1 MKKRMISWL
10 PGFVFLLFAL
20 QPVMDV
26 ASFWLEELGHPTTVT
41 LLLRMGVLGLTVL
54 LAFCLSARKRVYVIA
69 AGICGLLFGCHVMA
83 CMQVGYGD
91 LVGDVT
97 NFVRVIQMPVLVLCL
112 ITFFRQNDRCFEAMQ
127 SGLTA
132 ALLVILS
139 VEAVSILTGTDASA
153 YDNGHGVLGWF
164 SNANSQSANV
174 AGLTAISLAWQLTWK
189 KRRPVLFWAT
199 ALGGLGTLYLMCTRL
214 AYLGLVVITAGLSIT
229 LFLVRRKQDW
239 KIAAVM
245 AALCVLS
252 VAVLPVS
259 PLGHHWD
266 NGNLYEEGRQ
276 QQLEGQLGENKE
288 ETLALAERMRAGDS
302 LSDEEYRRLVEGL
315 EPIYD
320 TYVGDFVEVFGL
332 EATMEMYEYSADILV
347 FADVRPKKIAFAE
360 ALLNASPVTTRLFG
374 VELSRFIVG
383 ENNYDVENDF
393 HGIYYLYGIVGLA
406 VYVLFLLYFVGLV
419 LWALVKNAKRYFTP
433 EAAGHGIAFLLCMA
447 HAVFTAGVLRRPNA
461 SVYLS
466 AMLAA
471 IYYLVRLRQY
481 PEEDTRC

>member
-1 MKKRMISWL
+1 MKKRLLSVL
-10 PGFVFLLFAL
+10 PVLVTVLFVM

-26 ASFWLEELGHPTTVT
+26 ASFWLEELERLTTIT
-41 LLLRMGVLGLTVL
+41 LLLRMGVLGVTAL
-54 LAFCLSARKRVYVIA
+54 LAFCVSDRKRIYFLA
-69 AGICGLLFGCHVMA
+69 AGICGLLFGCHVFA
-83 CMQVGYGD
+83 CWQVGYGD

-97 NFVRVIQMPVLVLCL
+97 NFVRVVQMPVLVLCL
-112 ITFFRQNDRCFEAMQ
+112 ITFFRQDERCFEAMQ
-127 SGLTA
+127 TGLTA
-132 ALLVILS
+132 ALLVVLA
-139 VEAVSILTGTDASA
+139 VEAISILTGTDASA

-189 KRRPVLFWAT
+189 KRRPILFWVT

-214 AYLGLVVITAGLSIT
+214 AYLGLVVITAGLSVT

-252 VAVLPVS
+252 VAVLPIS

-266 NGNLYEEGRQ
+266 NGNRYEAGRQ
-276 QQLEGQLGENKE
+276 QQLEGQLGEKKE
-288 ETLALAERMRAGDS
+288 ETLALAARKRAGET
-302 LSDEEYRRLVEGL
+302 LSDEEYHALVDGL

-332 EATMEMYEYSADILV
+332 EETMAMYNYSADILE
-347 FADVRPKKIAFAE
+347 FADVRPKKIAFGE
-360 ALLNASPVTTRLFG
+360 ALMDASPVATRLFG
-374 VELSRFIVG
+374 VELSRFTVG

-393 HGIYYLYGIVGLA
+393 HGVYFLYGIVGLA
-406 VYVLFLLYFVGLV
+406 AYVLFLLYFVGLV
-419 LWALVKNAKRYFTP
+419 IWALLKNAKRYFTP

-447 HAVFTAGVLRRPNA
+447 HAIFTAGVLRRPNA

-471 IYYLVRLRQY
+471 IYYLVRLKQY
-481 PEEDTRC
+481 PETEE

>member
-1 MKKRMISWL
+1 MMKKSLHALL
-10 PGFVFLLFAL
+10 PAFVVVLFAM
-20 QPVMDV
+20 QPIMDV
-26 ASFWLEELGHPTTVT
+26 ASFWLEELEYPTTIT
-41 LLLRMGVLGLTVL
+41 LLLRLGILGLTAL
-54 LAFCLSARKRVYVIA
+54 LAFCLSDRKRVYLLA
-69 AGICGLLFGCHVMA
+69 AAVCGTLFAAHVFA
-83 CMQVGYGD
+83 CWQVGYRD
-91 LVGDVT
+91 LIGDVT
-97 NFVRVIQMPVLVLCL
+97 NFVRVVQMPVLVLCL
-112 ITFFRQNDRCFEAMQ
+112 ITFFRQNDKCFEAMQ
-127 SGLTA
+127 TGLTA
-132 ALLVILS
+132 ALLVILA
-139 VEAVSILTGTDASA
+139 VEAISILTGTDASA

-229 LFLVRRKQDW
+229 LLLVRRKQDW
-239 KIAAVM
+239 KVALVM

-252 VAVLPVS
+252 VAVLPIS

-276 QQLEGQLGENKE
+276 QQLEGQLGENKD
-288 ETLALAERMRAGDS
+288 ETLKLAERKRAGELLTDA
-302 LSDEEYRRLVEGL
+302 EYRRLVEGL
-315 EPIYD
+315 QPIYD

-332 EATMEMYEYSADILV
+332 ETTMELYDYSADILV

-360 ALLNASPVTTRLFG
+360 ALLDASPVTTRLFG
-374 VELSRFIVG
+374 IELSRFIVG

-406 VYVLFLLYFVGLV
+406 AYVLFLLYFVGLV
-419 LWALVKNAKRYFTP
+419 IWALLKNAKRYFTP

-471 IYYLVRLRQY
+471 IYYLVQIKAY
-481 PEEDTRC
+481 PEEI

>member
-1 MKKRMISWL
+1 MMKNRLRALL
-10 PGFVFLLFAL
+10 PAFVVVLFAM

-26 ASFWLEELGHPTTVT
+26 ASFWLEELERPTTIT
-41 LLLRMGVLGLTVL
+41 LLLRMGVLGLTAL
-54 LAFCLSARKRVYVIA
+54 LAFSLSDRKRVYLLA
-69 AGICGLLFGCHVMA
+69 AAVCGALFAAHIFA
-83 CMQVGYGD
+83 CWQVGYRD
-91 LVGDVT
+91 LIGDVT
-97 NFVRVIQMPVLVLCL
+97 NFVRVVQMPMLVLCL
-112 ITFFRQNDRCFEAMQ
+112 ITFFRQNDKCFDAMQ
-127 SGLTA
+127 VGLTA
-132 ALLVILS
+132 ALLVILA
-139 VEAVSILTGTDASA
+139 VEAISILTGTDASA

-189 KRRPVLFWAT
+189 KRRPILFWAT

-239 KIAAVM
+239 KIALVM
-245 AALCVLS
+245 AALCALS
-252 VAVLPVS
+252 IVVLPVS

-276 QQLEGQLGENKE
+276 QQLEGQLGDKKE
-288 ETLALAERMRAGDS
+288 ETLALAERMRTEGD
-302 LSDEEYRRLVEGL
+302 LSDDEYRRLVEGL
-315 EPIYD
+315 KPIYD

-332 EATMEMYEYSADILV
+332 EATMEMYDYSADILV

-360 ALLNASPVTTRLFG
+360 ALLDASPVTTRLFG
-374 VELSRFIVG
+374 IELSRFIVG

-406 VYVLFLLYFVGLV
+406 AYVLFLLYFVGLV
-419 LWALVKNAKRYFTP
+419 IWALLKNPKRYFTP

-471 IYYLVRLRQY
+471 IYFLVRLKQY
-481 PEEDTRC
+481 PEET

>member
-1 MKKRMISWL
+1 MKQRLISRL
-10 PGFVFLLFAL
+10 PILVILLFAM

-26 ASFWLEELGHPTTVT
+26 ASFWLEELEYPTTVT
-41 LLLRMGVLGLTVL
+41 LLLRMAVLGFTAL
-54 LAFCLSARKRVYVIA
+54 LAFFLSDRKRVYLLA
-69 AGICGLLFGCHVMA
+69 AAVCGALFAAHVFA
-83 CMQVGYGD
+83 CWQVGYRD
-91 LVGDVT
+91 LIGDVT
-97 NFVRVIQMPVLVLCL
+97 NFVRVVQMPVLVLCL
-112 ITFFRQNDRCFEAMQ
+112 ITFFRKNDKCFEAMQ
-127 SGLTA
+127 TGLTA
-132 ALLVILS
+132 ALLVILA
-139 VEAVSILTGTDASA
+139 VEAISILTGTDASA

-214 AYLGLVVITAGLSIT
+214 AYFGLVVITAGLSIT

-239 KIAAVM
+239 KIALVM

-252 VAVLPVS
+252 VVVLPIS

-276 QQLEGQLGENKE
+276 QQLEGQLGANKE
-288 ETLALAERMRAGDS
+288 ETLALAERMRTEGN
-302 LSDEEYRRLVEGL
+302 LSDAEYRQLVEGL
-315 EPIYD
+315 TPIYE

-332 EATMEMYEYSADILV
+332 ETTMEMYDYSADILV

-360 ALLNASPVTTRLFG
+360 ALLDASPLTTRLFG
-374 VELSRFIVG
+374 IELSRFIVG

-406 VYVLFLLYFVGLV
+406 AYVLFLLYFVGLV
-419 LWALVKNAKRYFTP
+419 IWALLKNAKRYFTP

-471 IYYLVRLRQY
+471 IYYLVRLKQY
-481 PEEDTRC
+481 PEET

>member
-1 MKKRMISWL
+1 MMKKRLIALL
-10 PGFVFLLFAL
+10 PAFVVVLFAM

-26 ASFWLEELGHPTTVT
+26 ASFWLEELEYPTTVT
-41 LLLRMGVLGLTVL
+41 LLLRMGVLGVTVL
-54 LAFCLSARKRVYVIA
+54 LAFCLSDRKQLYVLA
-69 AGICGLLFGCHVMA
+69 AGICCVLFAAHVFA
-83 CMQVGYGD
+83 CWQVGYRD
-91 LVGDVT
+91 LVADAT
-97 NFVRVIQMPVLVLCL
+97 NFVRVVQMPVLVLCL
-112 ITFFRQNDRCFEAMQ
+112 ITFFRQNDNCFEAMQ
-127 SGLTA
+127 TGLTA
-132 ALLVILS
+132 ALLVILA

-199 ALGGLGTLYLMCTRL
+199 VLGGLGTLYLMCTRL

-239 KIAAVM
+239 KIALVM
-245 AALCVLS
+245 AVLCVMS
-252 VAVLPVS
+252 IVVLPIS

-276 QQLEGQLGENKE
+276 QQLEGQLGVNKE
-288 ETLALAERMRAGDS
+288 ETLALAERMRTEGN
-302 LSDEEYRRLVEGL
+302 LSDAEYRQLVEGL
-315 EPIYD
+315 TPIYE

-332 EATMEMYEYSADILV
+332 ETTMEMYDYSADILV

-360 ALLNASPVTTRLFG
+360 ALLDASPITTRLFG

-383 ENNYDVENDF
+383 DNNYDVENDF

-406 VYVLFLLYFVGLV
+406 AYVLFLMYFVGLV
-419 LWALVKNAKRYFTP
+419 IWALLKNAKRYFTP

-471 IYYLVRLRQY
+471 IYYLVRLKVY
-481 PEEDTRC
+481 PEEI

>member
-1 MKKRMISWL
+1 MMKKRLISWL
-10 PGFVFLLFAL
+10 PVFTILLFAV
-20 QPVMDV
+20 QPIMDV
-26 ASFWLEELGHPTTVT
+26 ASFWLEELEYPTTIT
-41 LLLRMGVLGLTVL
+41 LLLRLGILGLTAL
-54 LAFCLSARKRVYVIA
+54 LAFCLSDRKRVYLIA
-69 AGICGLLFGCHVMA
+69 AGICGLLFGCHIAA
-83 CMQVGYGD
+83 CTQVGYRD
-91 LVGDVT
+91 LIGDVT
-97 NFVRVIQMPVLVLCL
+97 NFVRVVQMPVLVLCL
-112 ITFFRQNDRCFEAMQ
+112 ITFFRQNDKCFEAMQ
-127 SGLTA
+127 TGLTA

-139 VEAVSILTGTDASA
+139 VEAISILTGTDASA

-229 LFLVRRKQDW
+229 IFLVRRKQDW
-239 KIAAVM
+239 KVALVM

-252 VAVLPVS
+252 VAVLPIS

-276 QQLEGQLGENKE
+276 QQLEGQLGENKD
-288 ETLALAERMRAGDS
+288 ETLKLAERKRAGELLTDA
-302 LSDEEYRRLVEGL
+302 EYRRLVEGL
-315 EPIYD
+315 QPIYD

-332 EATMEMYEYSADILV
+332 EATMEMYDYSADILV

-360 ALLNASPVTTRLFG
+360 ALLDASPVTTRLFG
-374 VELSRFIVG
+374 IELSRFIVD

-406 VYVLFLLYFVGLV
+406 AYVLFLLYFVGLV
-419 LWALVKNAKRYFTP
+419 IWALLKNAKRYFTP

-471 IYYLVRLRQY
+471 IYYLVQIKAY
-481 PEEDTRC
+481 PEEI

>member
-91 LVGDVT
+91 LIGDVT

>member
-1 MKKRMISWL
+1 MKKRLISWL
-10 PGFVFLLFAL
+10 PWFVIVLFAM

-26 ASFWLEELGHPTTVT
+26 ASFWLEEVEYPTTIT
-41 LLLRMGVLGLTVL
+41 LLLRMGVLGVTVL
-54 LAFCLSARKRVYVIA
+54 LGFFLSDRKQVYWIA
-69 AGICGLLFGCHVMA
+69 AGICGVIFGCHIFA
-83 CMQVGYGD
+83 CVQVGYSD

-97 NFVRVIQMPVLVLCL
+97 NFVRVVQMPVLVLCL
-112 ITFFRQNDRCFEAMQ
+112 ITFFRRNDKCFEAMQ
-127 SGLTA
+127 IGLST
-132 ALLVILS
+132 ALLVILA
-139 VEAVSILTGTDASA
+139 VEAISILTGTDASA

-174 AGLTAISLAWQLTWK
+174 AGLTAISLSWQLTWK
-189 KRRPVLFWAT
+189 KRRPVLFWVT
-199 ALGGLGTLYLMCTRL
+199 VLGGLGTLYLMCTRL
-214 AYLGLVVITAGLSIT
+214 AYFGLVVITAGLSIT
-229 LFLVRRKQDW
+229 LFLVRRKDW
-239 KIAAVM
+239 KIAAAM

-252 VAVLPVS
+252 VAVLPIS

-276 QQLEGQLGENKE
+276 AQLDGQLGENRE
-288 ETLALAERMRAGDS
+288 ETLALAERMRAGDN
-302 LSDEEYRRLVEGL
+302 LTDEEYEQLVLGL

-332 EATMEMYEYSADILV
+332 EETMELYNYSADILV

-360 ALLNASPVTTRLFG
+360 ALLDASPVTTRLFG
-374 VELSRFIVG
+374 IELSRFTVG

-406 VYVLFLLYFVGLV
+406 AYVLFLLYFVWLV
-419 LWALVKNAKRYFTP
+419 VWALVKNAKRYFTP

-471 IYYLVRLRQY
+471 IYYLVRLRKY
-481 PEEDTRC
+481 PELPEENI

>member
-1 MKKRMISWL
+1 MMKKSLHALL
-10 PGFVFLLFAL
+10 PAFVVVLFAM
-20 QPVMDV
+20 QPIMDV
-26 ASFWLEELGHPTTVT
+26 ASFWLEELEYPTTIT
-41 LLLRMGVLGLTVL
+41 LLLRLGILGLTAL
-54 LAFCLSARKRVYVIA
+54 LAFCMSDRKRVYLLA
-69 AGICGLLFGCHVMA
+69 AAVCGALFAAHVFA
-83 CMQVGYGD
+83 CWQVGYRD
-91 LVGDVT
+91 LIGDVT
-97 NFVRVIQMPVLVLCL
+97 NFVRVVQMPVLVLCL
-112 ITFFRQNDRCFEAMQ
+112 ITFFRQNDKCFEAMQ
-127 SGLTA
+127 TGLTA
-132 ALLVILS
+132 ALLVILA
-139 VEAVSILTGTDASA
+139 VEAISILTGTDASA

-229 LFLVRRKQDW
+229 LFLARRKQDW
-239 KIAAVM
+239 KIALVM

-252 VAVLPVS
+252 IVVLPVS

-276 QQLEGQLGENKE
+276 QQLEGQLGANKE
-288 ETLALAERMRAGDS
+288 ETLALAERMRTEGN
-302 LSDEEYRRLVEGL
+302 LSDAEYRQLVEGL
-315 EPIYD
+315 TPIYE

-332 EATMEMYEYSADILV
+332 ETTMELYDYSADILV

-360 ALLNASPVTTRLFG
+360 ALLDASPIATRLFG
-374 VELSRFIVG
+374 IELSRFIVG

-406 VYVLFLLYFVGLV
+406 AYVLFLLYFVGLV
-419 LWALVKNAKRYFTP
+419 IWALLKNAKRYFTP

-471 IYYLVRLRQY
+471 IYYLVQIKAY
-481 PEEDTRC
+481 PEEI

>member
-1 MKKRMISWL
+1 MMKNRLNGRL
-10 PGFVFLLFAL
+10 PSIVVLLFAM

-26 ASFWLEELGHPTTVT
+26 ASFWLEELGRSTTIT
-41 LLLRMGVLGLTVL
+41 LLLRMGVLAVTVL
-54 LAFCLSARKRVYVIA
+54 LAFFLSDRKRVYVLA
-69 AGICGLLFGCHVMA
+69 AAVCGALFAAHVFA
-83 CMQVGYGD
+83 CWQVGYRD
-91 LVGDVT
+91 LIGDVT
-97 NFVRVIQMPVLVLCL
+97 NFVRVVQMPVLVLCL
-112 ITFFRQNDRCFEAMQ
+112 VTFFKQNEKCFEAMQ
-127 SGLTA
+127 TGLTA

-139 VEAVSILTGTDASA
+139 VELISIATGTDASA

-214 AYLGLVVITAGLSIT
+214 AYLGLVVITAGLSIA
-229 LFLVRRKQDW
+229 LLLVRRKQEW
-239 KIAAVM
+239 KTALVL

-252 VAVLPVS
+252 IVVLPIS

-288 ETLALAERMRAGDS
+288 ETLALAERKRAGEV
-302 LSDEEYRRLVEGL
+302 LTDEEYRRLVDGL

-332 EATMEMYEYSADILV
+332 EETMEMYDYSADILV
-347 FADVRPKKIAFAE
+347 FADVRPKKIAFGE
-360 ALLNASPVTTRLFG
+360 ALMDASPVTARLFG

-383 ENNYDVENDF
+383 DQNYDVENDF
-393 HGIYYLYGIVGLA
+393 HGVYFLYGLVGLA
-406 VYVLFLLYFVGLV
+406 AYVLFLLYFVGLV
-419 LWALVKNAKRYFTP
+419 IWALLKNAKKYFTP

-461 SVYLS
+461 SIYLS

-471 IYYLVRLRQY
+471 IYYLVRMKQY
-481 PEEDTRC
+481 PEEA